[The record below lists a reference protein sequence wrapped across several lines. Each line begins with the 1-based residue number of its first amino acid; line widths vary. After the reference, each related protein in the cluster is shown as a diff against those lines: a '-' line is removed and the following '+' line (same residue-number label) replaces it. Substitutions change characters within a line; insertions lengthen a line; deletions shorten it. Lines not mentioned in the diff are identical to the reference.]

1 MTMCRLIKGTLE
13 RMPGYALD
21 TGFYTASGHKQENQD
36 AAGIKIPKD
45 ESALT
50 YKGIAIVIADGV
62 SACDDGKAASQVCL
76 TSLLSDYYATS
87 DSWTVKKSVEN
98 VLLATNRWL
107 YAQANDP
114 SGQGKTMASTL
125 SAVIVKSVTAH
136 LVHIGDSR
144 IYRLRDGRLE
154 QLTKDHSWGNN
165 NNQYLLRAMG
175 IDLGFQ
181 LDYKTVTVA
190 ADDTF
195 VLTTD
200 GVHNYINDD
209 SMIDLIKSADHL
221 NEAAKQIVQQAYDNG
236 SLDNLTCQI
245 VRFNALPDPDE
256 NEVYRKLSELPFPP
270 DLEPG
275 MKMDGYLIKRE
286 IHASSRCQVY
296 LAEDMDSGE
305 TVVIKTPS
313 VNYEDDP
320 AYLELFRHEEWVG
333 NRVKS
338 PHVMKTLKPPR
349 KRTFLYHVVEHIEGM
364 TLQQWMQEHP
374 DPELKEVRNIVGQIV
389 RGVTAFHRM
398 EMLHQDIKPDNIMID
413 RYGTVKLIDFG
424 SAKIAGIEEISSP
437 IQRINLLG
445 TRHYA
450 APEYFLGYA
459 GSQRSDQ
466 FSLAVMTYQMLVG
479 KLPYG
484 EKYGEGE
491 ITRSQYIS
499 VRTYNPDIPIWVDK
513 TLEKALSIDP
523 EKRYPELSEL
533 IYDLIHP
540 NNRFIQHDRQPLLE
554 RNPLVF
560 WRVVALLSLLG
571 NLALVIWFNAQ

>member
-1 MTMCRLIKGTLE
+1 EYELE
-13 RMPGYALD
+13 
-21 TGFYTASGHKQENQD
+21 TGFCTETGHKQENQD
-36 AAGIKIPKD
+36 AAGIKIPQTD
-45 ESALT
+45 SALT
-50 YKGIAIVIADGV
+50 YKGIAIAIADGV
-62 SACDDGKAASQVCL
+62 SACDDGKAASHCCL

-87 DSWTVKKSVEN
+87 DSWTVKKSVEK

-107 YAQANDP
+107 YAQGTDQA
-114 SGQGKTMASTL
+114 GQGKTMASTL

-144 IYRLRDGRLE
+144 IYRLRQGKLE
-154 QLTKDHSWGNN
+154 QLTKDHSWGNT

-181 LDYKTVTVA
+181 LDYKTLAVETGDV
-190 ADDTF
+190 F
-195 VLTTD
+195 LLTTD
-200 GVHNYINDD
+200 GVHNYISNQ
-209 SMIDLIKSADHL
+209 SMLKLLESESDLNSVARK
-221 NEAAKQIVQQAYDNG
+221 IVNHAFDNG
-236 SLDNLTCQI
+236 SPDNLTCQI
-245 VRFNALPDPDE
+245 VRFNALPYPDE

-275 MKMDGYLIKRE
+275 MKMDGYLIKHE

-296 LAEDMDSGE
+296 LAEDMESGK

-338 PHVMKTLKPPR
+338 PHVMKTLKPVR
-349 KRTFLYHVVEHIEGM
+349 ERSFLYHVVEYIEGI
-364 TLQQWMQEHP
+364 TLQQWMDDHP
-374 DPELKEVRNIVGQIV
+374 RPQLQEVRNLVGQIV
-389 RGVTAFHRM
+389 RGVNAFHRM

-413 RYGTVKLIDFG
+413 RFGTVKLIDFG

-437 IQRINLLG
+437 IQRISLLG
-445 TRHYA
+445 TKHYA
-450 APEYFLGYA
+450 AAEYFLGYA

-466 FSLAVMTYQMLVG
+466 FSLAVIVYQMLSG

-484 EKYGEGE
+484 DKYGEGE

-499 VRTYNPDIPIWVDK
+499 VRSYNPDIPIWVDK

-523 EKRYPELSEL
+523 DKRYPELSEF
-533 IYDLIHP
+533 IYDLSHP
-540 NNRFIQHDRQPLLE
+540 NSSFIQLNRQPLLE
-554 RNPLVF
+554 RNPLIF
-560 WRVVALLSLLG
+560 WKTLAILSLLL
-571 NLALVIWFNAQ
+571 NIAILIWFNSR

>member
-1 MTMCRLIKGTLE
+1 MSN
-13 RMPGYALD
+13 YQLD
-21 TGFYTASGHKQENQD
+21 TGFYTETGHKQENQD
-36 AAGIKIPKD
+36 SAGIEIPD
-45 ESALT
+45 DDTVLT
-50 YKGIAIVIADGV
+50 YKGIAFAIADGV
-62 SACDDGKAASQVCL
+62 SACDDGKAASRCCL

-107 YAQANDP
+107 YAQ
-114 SGQGKTMASTL
+114 STGQDGHGKTMASTL

-144 IYRLRDGRLE
+144 IYRLCHGEIE
-154 QLTKDHSWGNN
+154 QLTKDHSWGKNGQ
-165 NNQYLLRAMG
+165 QYLLRAMG

-181 LDYKTVTVA
+181 LDYKTVAVEA
-190 ADDTF
+190 GDTF
-195 VLTTD
+195 ILTTD
-200 GVHNYINDD
+200 GVHDYIDDD
-209 SMIDLIKSADHL
+209 SINKLIESASDL
-221 NEAAKQIVQQAYDNG
+221 NRAAQNIVKQAYDNG
-236 SLDNLTCQI
+236 SPDNLTCQI
-245 VRFNALPDPDE
+245 VRFNALPVPDE

-296 LAEDMDSGE
+296 QAEDIESGIP
-305 TVVIKTPS
+305 VVIKTPS

-338 PHVMKTLKPPR
+338 PHVMQTLKPAQER
-349 KRTFLYHVVEHIEGM
+349 RFLYHVVEYIEGE
-364 TLQQWMQEHP
+364 TLQQWMENNPQP
-374 DPELKEVRNIVGQIV
+374 TLQDVRNLVGQIA
-389 RGVTAFHRM
+389 RGINAFHRM

-437 IQRINLLG
+437 IRRINILG
-445 TRHYA
+445 TRQYSA
-450 APEYFLGYA
+450 AEYFLGYA

-466 FSLAVMTYQMLVG
+466 FSLAVITYQMLVG

-484 EKYGEGE
+484 EKYGEG
-491 ITRSQYIS
+491 TVSRSHYVSIRS
-499 VRTYNPDIPIWVDK
+499 YNPDLPIWVDK
-513 TLEKALSIDP
+513 TLEKALSLDP
-523 EKRYPELSEL
+523 DKRYSELSEF
-533 IYDLIHP
+533 IYDLSHP
-540 NNRFIQHDRQPLLE
+540 NPEFIQYDRQPLLE
-554 RNPLVF
+554 RNPLMF
-560 WRVVALLSLLG
+560 WKVLALFSLLG
-571 NLALVIWFNAQ
+571 NLALLVLFNTC